1 MAALGSDRN
10 FPVLIKPAKMCS
22 RMFINE
28 NSITHDQHELDQ
40 HNENLPVGQKG
51 NTNSHSNSH
60 CNGTGKAIEVCEQI
74 R

>member
-1 MAALGSDRN
+1 
-10 FPVLIKPAKMCS
+10 
-22 RMFINE
+22 MFINE